1 MEETILKI
9 PGKNDFFTQ
18 EAYKVL
24 RTNLQF
30 CGNDIRVI
38 ALTSCN
44 ENEGKSTV
52 TLSLGKSLSEL
63 NKRVLV
69 VDADMRKSIMAGRN
83 TTAKNTVGLSELL
96 TDQKALGDCVYTTQY
111 EYLNIIFAGMLTV
124 LEKTK
129 EFVVH
134 GGQKSPLWK
143 CQCDCG
149 NITLVRLDSLTS
161 GSTKSC
167 GCHMEEKIEKM
178 RKAAGYTEGT
188 QLSRIRDIPQT
199 SNNSSGVVGVYYDK
213 RRGKWRARLR
223 FKGVTYQLGYF
234 SNLEDA
240 VSARK
245 EAEKSIFGE
254 FLASLNLKESE
265 KSKE

>member
-96 TDQKALGDCVYTTQY
+96 TGQKALGDCVYATQY
-111 EYLNIIFAGMLTV
+111 EYLNIIFAGKYPPNPVELLSSEHFST
-124 LEKTK
+124 LLSELKTYYDYILIDTPPLGRVIDAAVIAPHCDGTILVIDG
-129 EFVVH
+129 ENVRRVQAQEVVDQLKKA
-134 GGQKSPLWK
+134 GSKLLGV
-143 CQCDCG
+143 
-149 NITLVRLDSLTS
+149 VRN
-161 GSTKSC
+161 STKKKS
-167 GCHMEEKIEKM
+167 GN
-178 RKAAGYTEGT
+178 GY
-188 QLSRIRDIPQT
+188 
-199 SNNSSGVVGVYYDK
+199 Y
-213 RRGKWRARLR
+213 GKN
-223 FKGVTYQLGYF
+223 KYGYG
-234 SNLEDA
+234 
-240 VSARK
+240 RT
-245 EAEKSIFGE
+245 
-254 FLASLNLKESE
+254 
-265 KSKE
+265 

>member
-83 TTAKNTVGLSELL
+83 TIAKNTVGLSELL
-96 TDQKALGDCVYTTQY
+96 TGQKALGDCVYTTQY
-111 EYLNIIFAGMLTV
+111 EYLNIIFAGKYPPNPVELLSSEHFST
-124 LEKTK
+124 LLSELKTYYDYILIDTPPLGRVIDAAVIAPHCDGTILVIDG
-129 EFVVH
+129 ENVRRVQAQEVVDQLKKA
-134 GGQKSPLWK
+134 GSKLLGV
-143 CQCDCG
+143 
-149 NITLVRLDSLTS
+149 VRN
-161 GSTKSC
+161 STKKKS
-167 GCHMEEKIEKM
+167 GN
-178 RKAAGYTEGT
+178 GY
-188 QLSRIRDIPQT
+188 
-199 SNNSSGVVGVYYDK
+199 Y
-213 RRGKWRARLR
+213 GKN
-223 FKGVTYQLGYF
+223 KYGYG
-234 SNLEDA
+234 
-240 VSARK
+240 RT
-245 EAEKSIFGE
+245 
-254 FLASLNLKESE
+254 
-265 KSKE
+265 

>member
-96 TDQKALGDCVYTTQY
+96 TGQKALGDCVYATQY
-111 EYLNIIFAGMLTV
+111 EYLNIIFAGKYPPNPVELLSSEHFST
-124 LEKTK
+124 LLSELKTYYDYILIDTPPLGRVIDAAVIAPHCDGTILVIDG
-129 EFVVH
+129 ENVRRVQAQEVVDQLKKA
-134 GGQKSPLWK
+134 GSKLLGV
-143 CQCDCG
+143 
-149 NITLVRLDSLTS
+149 VRN
-161 GSTKSC
+161 STKKKS
-167 GCHMEEKIEKM
+167 GN
-178 RKAAGYTEGT
+178 GY
-188 QLSRIRDIPQT
+188 
-199 SNNSSGVVGVYYDK
+199 Y
-213 RRGKWRARLR
+213 GKNKYGNGR
-223 FKGVTYQLGYF
+223 T
-234 SNLEDA
+234 
-240 VSARK
+240 
-245 EAEKSIFGE
+245 
-254 FLASLNLKESE
+254 
-265 KSKE
+265 

>member
-96 TDQKALGDCVYTTQY
+96 TGQKALGDCVYATQY
-111 EYLNIIFAGMLTV
+111 EYLNIIFAGKYPPNPVELLSSEHFST
-124 LEKTK
+124 LLSELKTYYDYILIDTPPLGRVIDAAVIAPHCDGTILVIDG
-129 EFVVH
+129 ENVRRVQAQEVVEQLKKA
-134 GGQKSPLWK
+134 GSKLLGV
-143 CQCDCG
+143 
-149 NITLVRLDSLTS
+149 VRN
-161 GSTKSC
+161 STKKKS
-167 GCHMEEKIEKM
+167 GN
-178 RKAAGYTEGT
+178 GY
-188 QLSRIRDIPQT
+188 
-199 SNNSSGVVGVYYDK
+199 Y
-213 RRGKWRARLR
+213 GKN
-223 FKGVTYQLGYF
+223 KYGYG
-234 SNLEDA
+234 
-240 VSARK
+240 RT
-245 EAEKSIFGE
+245 
-254 FLASLNLKESE
+254 
-265 KSKE
+265 